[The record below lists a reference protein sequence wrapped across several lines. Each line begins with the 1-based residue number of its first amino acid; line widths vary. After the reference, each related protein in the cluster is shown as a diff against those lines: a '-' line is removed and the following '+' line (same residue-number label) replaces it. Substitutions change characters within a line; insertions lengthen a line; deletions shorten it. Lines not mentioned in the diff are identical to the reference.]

1 MFSFNFVLPSQPLRP
16 YFDRYWIMR
25 SDPYT
30 EHLVEFPPVLQHNI
44 ALMLNETSSW
54 KMGTLSRPAQIDTSF
69 VMAGQQT
76 EVVHAP
82 FRFVCDN
89 IGVQIKPTGIYSLW
103 GIPAHEMTHRFFD
116 VRDVLSRTES
126 TRLVEQLVNEKE
138 DDKLFAILDK
148 FMLGQLQKRR
158 VNDKHL
164 KKIAFAQQQ
173 LVFSNGNACISK
185 LAAQLCCSTRT
196 LERYFDDYLGL
207 PPKEFAKLLRFNKTI
222 YLLDKEKK
230 SLKEIITDLNFTDY
244 SHLNKDFKSIMGISP
259 TQYLEQMTIIDEAF
273 IRDDNFLA

>member
-44 ALMLNETSSW
+44 ALMLNDTSSW
-54 KMGTLSRPAQIDTSF
+54 KMGTPSQPNQIDSSF

-76 EVVHAP
+76 EVVRVP
-82 FRFVCDN
+82 FPLVCDN
-89 IGVQIKPTGIYSLW
+89 IGVQIKPTGIYGLW
-103 GIPAHEMTHRFFD
+103 GIPAHKMTEHFFD
-116 VRDVLSRTES
+116 VRDVLNRADA
-126 TRLVEQLVNEKE
+126 TRLVEQLINESNDE
-138 DDKLFAILDK
+138 KLFALLDK

-158 VNDKHL
+158 VNDRHL
-164 KKIAFAQQQ
+164 KKIVFAQQQ

-207 PPKEFAKLLRFNKTI
+207 PPKEFAKLVRFNKTI

-230 SLKEIITDLNFTDY
+230 SLKEVIDALSFTDY
-244 SHLNKDFKSIMGISP
+244 SHLHKDFRSIMGISP
-259 TQYLEQMTIIDEAF
+259 TQYLQQMTIIDEAF
-273 IRDDNFLA
+273 IRDDNFLL